1 MKGLMMLTATMLLLG
16 FVYLAAVEKQEK
28 ALDRKHWCEMVKEH
42 IDTKGEYGWPDD
54 GSYEE
59 ECR

>member
-1 MKGLMMLTATMLLLG
+1 MLTTIMLLLG

-28 ALDRKHWCEMVKEH
+28 ALELKHWCEMVKEH
-42 IDTKGEYGWPDD
+42 IDTNGEYGWPDD

-59 ECR
+59 DCK